1 MVAPVPFHP
10 WRPRSGPRPSSAFP
24 PTFARLVPRF
34 GSRSFEKARR
44 RRRTR
49 RARSA
54 ASSARSSSRWS
65 STATDARW
73 SRSSRGTVAPT
84 PTRSPARPAPASPA
98 SRATRR
104 CATRPASSPARCARS
119 HCRACRRCSS
129 SAHFCRSRCCG
140 SAPARNATW
149 PRCRRP
155 SCSASRAGVRWTS
168 SSRRLTIRPERRSPV
183 RETEKIWMNGELVDW
198 ADARIHV
205 GAHGLHYGSGVFEGI
220 RAYETAKGTAVFRLT
235 DHLQRLHN
243 SARLLHMELPYS
255 LEELRAASHE
265 LIAANGLPECY
276 LRPIA
281 FFGYGELGVSAMGN
295 PVDVVIMSWPWG
307 AYLGEEGLKNGITAK
322 ISSWE
327 RIGPNVIPHVA
338 KATGVYLNS
347 MLAVTEANRAGYD
360 EAILLTAEGYVADG
374 SGENIFVVRDGKITT
389 PPISMSI
396 LPGITRETV
405 IDIAGD
411 LGYVVEERN
420 LIRSDLMVADEVFMC
435 GTAAEVTPV
444 RSVDDVEIG
453 VGAVTLELQKAYLD
467 AVRGRSERYEH
478 WLEYALPARAQA

>member
-1 MVAPVPFHP
+1 M
-10 WRPRSGPRPSSAFP
+10 
-24 PTFARLVPRF
+24 
-34 GSRSFEKARR
+34 
-44 RRRTR
+44 
-49 RARSA
+49 
-54 ASSARSSSRWS
+54 
-65 STATDARW
+65 
-73 SRSSRGTVAPT
+73 
-84 PTRSPARPAPASPA
+84 
-98 SRATRR
+98 
-104 CATRPASSPARCARS
+104 
-119 HCRACRRCSS
+119 
-129 SAHFCRSRCCG
+129 
-140 SAPARNATW
+140 
-149 PRCRRP
+149 
-155 SCSASRAGVRWTS
+155 
-168 SSRRLTIRPERRSPV
+168 

-360 EAILLTAEGYVADG
+360 EAILMTGEGFIADG
-374 SGENIFVVRDGKITT
+374 SGENVFIVKGGELYT
-389 PPISMSI
+389 PDLATSI
-396 LPGITRETV
+396 LPGITRDTV
-405 IDIAGD
+405 IQIAQD
-411 LGYVVEERN
+411 LGYTVHEKS
-420 LIRSDLMVADEVFMC
+420 LIRSDLYLADEAFMT
-435 GTAAEVTPV
+435 GTAAEVTPI
-444 RSVDDVEIG
+444 RSVDDAEIG
-453 VGAVTLELQKAYLD
+453 VGPITLELQKTYLD
-467 AVRGRSERYEH
+467 VVRGGDKRWAD
-478 WLEYALPARAQA
+478 WLEYVPARSAAEDVTTAA